1 VTVPSSLWGTDA
13 SLSGHMYVV
22 SVALGAVRKH
32 PGVTVDDL
40 FTRSDDLI
48 EPIRPI

>member
-1 VTVPSSLWGTDA
+1 
-13 SLSGHMYVV
+13 MYVV

-32 PGVTVDDL
+32 PSVTVDDL